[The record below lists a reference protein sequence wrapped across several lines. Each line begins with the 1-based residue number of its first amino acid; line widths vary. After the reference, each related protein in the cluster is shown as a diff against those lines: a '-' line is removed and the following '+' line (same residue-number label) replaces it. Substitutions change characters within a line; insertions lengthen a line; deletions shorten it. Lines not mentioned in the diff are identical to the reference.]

1 VSGLFVATYH
11 MHHLSDPPKSYVCPI
26 HVYPTIDFV
35 ISVIWSSLAVKLF
48 AGELSL
54 SSLDFFSRPSF
65 ALRSYRTAK

>member
-26 HVYPTIDFV
+26 HVYPAIEFV

-48 AGELSL
+48 GRRALSFL
-54 SSLDFFSRPSF
+54 FGFF
-65 ALRSYRTAK
+65 